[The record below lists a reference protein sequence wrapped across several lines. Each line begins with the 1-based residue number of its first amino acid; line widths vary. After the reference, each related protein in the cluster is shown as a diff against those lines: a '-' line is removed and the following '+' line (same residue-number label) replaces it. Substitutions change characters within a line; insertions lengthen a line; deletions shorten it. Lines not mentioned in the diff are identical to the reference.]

1 MWSFLTDASRRRD
14 SMDDTHID
22 DRGVEA
28 RMETTPGLVG
38 DVMAHATGLVR
49 KEMDLLRAELQE
61 EVNKAAAAVGMLAA
75 ALLLALVALNVL
87 AAALVAWLTESGLD
101 AGWSALIVGGA
112 LALIAIG
119 LAMKGKN
126 DLKLS
131 SLAPTRTAK
140 NVERDVKSVKEA
152 TNNG

>member
-1 MWSFLTDASRRRD
+1 MADAR
-14 SMDDTHID
+14 TD
-22 DRGVEA
+22 DRRVET
-28 RMETTPGLVG
+28 RTETTPELVG
-38 DVMAHATGLVR
+38 DVLTHATGLVR

-61 EVNKAAAAVGMLAA
+61 EVNKAAAAVGMLAG

-119 LAMKGKN
+119 LAMKGRN
-126 DLKLS
+126 GLNLS
-131 SLAPTRTAK
+131 SIAPTRTAR
-140 NVERDVKSVKEA
+140 NVERDVKTVKEA
-152 TNNG
+152 GTNG